1 MSNLSQLIYE
11 YQDLTSEI
19 ARLKDQID
27 TVYSAATN
35 AKIKT
40 ITDMPLSPGFSNG
53 GLADVLIQVEELEEN
68 IREIRRR
75 RERVAEAIEGHL
87 ELIGLGG
94 TERVVFWYRKIDR
107 KRWHEISE
115 LTDKSV
121 RQLHRIFKKA
131 MYMSQLL

>member
-19 ARLKDQID
+19 TRLKDQID
-27 TVYSAATN
+27 TVYYAATN

-53 GLADVLIQVEELEEN
+53 GLADVLIQIEELNDRVCELE
-68 IREIRRR
+68 
-75 RERVAEAIEGHL
+75 RERDRVTEQIEGL
-87 ELIGLGG
+87 LDLIGLDG
-94 TERVVFWYRKIDR
+94 TERVVFWYRKVQG
-107 KRWHEISE
+107 KKWNEISE

-121 RQLHRIFKKA
+121 RQLHRIFRKTI
-131 MYMSQLL
+131 YMSQLL